1 MATKSED
8 PLRGDGLAQG
18 DATDD
23 AWKPLKSTALQFSG
37 HTLEYV
43 RIWLANL
50 AVVVATCGIYAP
62 WARVRT
68 RQYFLA
74 QTQLGGSGFEYR
86 ANPRAMVYG
95 WIVFSVGLALL
106 GLGNDWVASA
116 IATAWIPSDNR
127 EFLVVLLSL
136 GLGVLSQ
143 WPLISWLL
151 VQSMRY
157 NASRTLYRNLRF
169 GFGSQAQQRS
179 LWREMLFLTALGA
192 IQIPTLGL
200 LWPYF
205 AWRWR
210 RFQIR
215 HRRFGTTP
223 FTFTAT
229 AADYRSLHLRALPLL
244 LLACGAPFPAL
255 GLLVAQGQNSPQV
268 GLLLVLLLLGITTA
282 FALGMLWSCWLE
294 AAAARLTWRSIRLGD
309 LRFHCTWRAGDLM
322 RLRVGLGMALVFS
335 LGLAWPWVR
344 IRNSRYRLERILI
357 SPAGALEGFL
367 GAEAERISAMAE
379 GAFTL
384 DDPLSGVLDISL

>member
-1 MATKSED
+1 MPSD
-8 PLRGDGLAQG
+8 DLPWGDGLSQG
-18 DATDD
+18 DGTDG
-23 AWKPLKSTALQFSG
+23 AWEPLKSTALQFSG

-50 AVVVATCGIYAP
+50 ALVVATCGIYAP

-74 QTQLGGSGFEYR
+74 QTQLEGSGFEYR
-86 ANPRAMVYG
+86 ANPRAMVIG
-95 WIVFSVGLALL
+95 WIVISVGLGLL
-106 GLGNDWVASA
+106 GIGKDLIASA
-116 IATAWIPSDNR
+116 MATAWIPSDRR
-127 EFLVVLLSL
+127 EVLLVLLSL

-151 VQSMRY
+151 VQSTRY
-157 NASRTLYRNLRF
+157 NASRTLYRNLHF

-179 LWREMLFLTALGA
+179 LWREMLFLTALAA
-192 IQIPTLGL
+192 IQVPTLGL

-244 LLACGAPFPAL
+244 LLAFGAPLPAV
-255 GLLVAQGQNSPQV
+255 GLLVAQGQNSQQV

-282 FALGMLWSCWLE
+282 IALGLLWSCWLE

-309 LRFHCTWRAGDLM
+309 LSFHCTWRAGDLM
-322 RLRVGLGMALVFS
+322 RLRVGLGIAMVVS

-357 SPAGALEGFL
+357 SPAEALEGFL

-384 DDPLSGVLDISL
+384 EDPLAGVLDISL